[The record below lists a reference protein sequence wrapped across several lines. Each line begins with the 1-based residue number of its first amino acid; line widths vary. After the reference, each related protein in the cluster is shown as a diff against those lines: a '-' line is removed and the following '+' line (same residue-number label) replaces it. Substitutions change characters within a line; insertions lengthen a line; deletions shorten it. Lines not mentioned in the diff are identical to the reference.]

1 MSSLTALGSGLAGAL
16 ALTAVHETARGQIA
30 TAPRMDMLGMQAIEK
45 GFRGMNAQPPQGKEL
60 YELALAGDLVSNALY
75 YSMVANG
82 KPETALVRGAML
94 GLAAGLSAIVLPKPM
109 GLQPQINRTNATHA
123 MTLGWYVLGGL
134 AAGAAYQMLSRRR

>member
-16 ALTAVHETARGQIA
+16 ALTAVHETARGQLA

-75 YSMVANG
+75 YSMVARG
-82 KPETALVRGAML
+82 KPETALVRGAIL
-94 GLAAGLSAIVLPKPM
+94 GLAAGLGAIALPKPL

-123 MTLGWYVLGGL
+123 MTLGWYLLGGL
-134 AAGAAYQMLSRRR
+134 AAGAAYQMLSRR